1 MEEKCCA
8 RRITM
13 TEKPIKEDKAADS
26 TELPFV
32 APCRELPLDAPLTWL
47 RRGWQDFRHA
57 PMPSL
62 VLGML
67 LLALSY
73 IIAWA
78 TWSYGTLALYLGLG
92 SGFVFIGPVL
102 AVGFYSISRRLE
114 AGQTVSLGIC
124 LRHGW
129 KPLLRDLIVLG
140 VVILIVLLVWAR
152 AASMVHIFF
161 PSEETGDWQA
171 LIPFLAVG
179 SVVGALF
186 AAIVFTISA
195 FSLPM
200 LVDRK
205 ADSITAVIT
214 SVNAVL
220 RNKKPMII
228 WASIIVACVITGFAT
243 ALFAFAVLLPIIGH
257 ATWHAYRD
265 TIDASAWPSRKN
277 PEDTM

>member
-1 MEEKCCA
+1 
-8 RRITM
+8 M
-13 TEKPIKEDKAADS
+13 TDETIKKDKLADS

-32 APCRELPLDAPLTWL
+32 APCRELPLDAPLSWL
-47 RRGWQDFRHA
+47 RHGWQDFRHA

-114 AGQTVSLGIC
+114 AGQAASLGIC

-129 KPLLRDLIVLG
+129 KSLRDLLVLG

-161 PSEETGDWQA
+161 PSVESDDWQT

-179 SVVGALF
+179 SIVGALF
-186 AAIVFTISA
+186 AAIVFTVSA

-228 WASIIVACVITGFAT
+228 WASIIVACVIAGFAT

-257 ATWHAYRD
+257 ATWHAYRG
-265 TIDASAWPSRKN
+265 TIDASEWPSRKN
-277 PEDTM
+277 PEEAVK